1 MSTQVPPLLA
11 GLVDDA
17 AVFPPGSATLPDA
30 VAAHRRHRG
39 SWHADLVGP
48 LLVPASKL
56 AELAGLLDAGER
68 IAVGVIGDVPLARLA
83 EVRAQADPRLL
94 LRQVEAA
101 VAKRGEDPLP
111 GLTTLV
117 ALARHAAGAPAGP
130 DDGPL
135 DVYAEVPLTFGLT
148 GALDAI
154 AAARADGLPVAAKFR
169 TGGLAAELFPTPA
182 ELAAVICACRD
193 RDLPFKLTAGLHHAV
208 RHLDP
213 ETGFTHHG
221 FANVLAATLAAA
233 EGARVGRV
241 AELLT
246 AADPRPLVQRI
257 EERLDAPRPLWVG
270 FGSCSIL
277 EPLTDLIRLGLVNG
291 GFDA

>member
-1 MSTQVPPLLA
+1 MSTQVPALLD

-30 VAAHRRHRG
+30 LAAHRRHRTA
-39 SWHADLVGP
+39 WYADLVGP
-48 LLVPASKL
+48 LLVPASTV
-56 AELAGLLDAGER
+56 AAGELSGL
-68 IAVGVIGDVPLARLA
+68 VDPGEGLVIGLIGDTGIARLPFA
-83 EVRAQADPRLL
+83 LSFLPPDGVTA
-94 LRQVEAA
+94 RQVEVA

-111 GLTTLV
+111 GIAELLRLTDAMPGV
-117 ALARHAAGAPAGP
+117 EA
-130 DDGPL
+130 
-135 DVYAEVPLTFGLT
+135 VYAELPLTFGLM
-148 GALDAI
+148 GALDAL
-154 AAARADGLPVAAKFR
+154 AAARADGVPIAAKFR
-169 TGGLAAELFPTPA
+169 TGGLAAELFPTPT

-193 RDLPFKLTAGLHHAV
+193 RDLPFKLTAGLHQAI

-221 FANVLAATLAAA
+221 YANVLAAALAAA
-233 EGARVGRV
+233 GGDRMETV

-246 AADPRPLVQRI
+246 VVDPRPLLERASG
-257 EERLDAPRPLWVG
+257 RLDAARPLWVG

-291 GFDA
+291 GYDA